1 MAVLGAITT
10 PVLSVRLSVDYPNRA
25 AVLRDVA
32 LDVHPEEVV
41 GLIGQ
46 SGSGKS
52 TIALSILRLL
62 GLKGAKAHGEI
73 LFRGRDLM
81 LLSERE
87 MRHLRGR
94 EIGLVLQSP
103 LAALNPALR
112 IGTLLRETWRIH
124 ASAAE
129 GPARIRELLESV
141 DLPCANDFLARYP
154 NQLSVGQAQRVVIA
168 MALMHRPALLLADEP
183 TSALDPITQAEM
195 LNLFGRLSRDF
206 HTAILYI
213 SHDLQSVASLCHRV
227 AILEGGGIVE
237 CGDTRQVFENPTH
250 PYTRRLIE
258 ALPKRPGWSEANL
271 APLPAVAPR

>member
-1 MAVLGAITT
+1 MNS
-10 PVLSVRLSVDYPNRA
+10 PVLSVRLSVDYPGRP
-25 AVLRDVA
+25 AVLKDVA
-32 LDVHPEEVV
+32 LDVYPEEVV

-62 GLKGAKAHGEI
+62 GLKGGTASGEI
-73 LFRGRDLM
+73 RFRGRDLM

-87 MRHLRGR
+87 MRHLRGK

-124 ASAAE
+124 AGGDGS
-129 GPARIRELLESV
+129 ARIEELLQSV
-141 DLPCANDFLARYP
+141 DLPAGKDFLARYP

-168 MALMHRPALLLADEP
+168 MALMHQPALLLADEP
-183 TSALDPITQAEM
+183 TSALDPITQADI
-195 LNLFGRLSRDF
+195 LDLFGRISQDF

-227 AILEGGGIVE
+227 AILEGGVIVE
-237 CGDTRQVFENPTH
+237 CGDTQQVFQKPTH

-258 ALPKRPGWSEANL
+258 ALPKRPDWAEASL
-271 APLPAVAPR
+271 SPLPAPATS

>member
-1 MAVLGAITT
+1 MNT
-10 PVLSVRLSVDYPNRA
+10 PVLSVRLSVDYPGRP
-25 AVLRDVA
+25 AVLKEVAVDVY
-32 LDVHPEEVV
+32 PEEVV
-41 GLIGQ
+41 GLIGR

-52 TIALSILRLL
+52 TMALSILRLL
-62 GLKGAKAHGEI
+62 GLKGGKAYGEI
-73 LFRGRDLM
+73 RFRGRDLM

-124 ASAAE
+124 S
-129 GPARIRELLESV
+129 GGDGSVRIRELLRSV
-141 DLPCANDFLARYP
+141 DLPAGDDFLARHP
-154 NQLSVGQAQRVVIA
+154 SQLSVGQAQRVVIA

-183 TSALDPITQAEM
+183 TSALDPITQADI
-195 LNLFGRLSRDF
+195 LGLFGRISRDL

-213 SHDLQSVASLCHRV
+213 SHDLPSVAALCHRV
-227 AILEGGGIVE
+227 AILEGGVILE
-237 CGDTRQVFENPTH
+237 CGETPQVFQNPTH

-258 ALPKRPGWSEANL
+258 ALPKRPAWAEASL
-271 APLPAVAPR
+271 APLPTPAPG

>member
-1 MAVLGAITT
+1 MNT
-10 PVLSVRLSVDYPNRA
+10 PALSVRLSVDYPGRP
-25 AVLRDVA
+25 AVLKDVV
-32 LDVHPEEVV
+32 LDVYPEEVV

-52 TIALSILRLL
+52 TMALSILRLL
-62 GLKGAKAHGEI
+62 GLKGGKAYGEI
-73 LFRGRDLM
+73 RFRGRDLM
-81 LLSERE
+81 LFSERE

-124 ASAAE
+124 AS
-129 GPARIRELLESV
+129 GDGSARIGELLRSV
-141 DLPCANDFLARYP
+141 DLPAGNDFLARYP

-183 TSALDPITQAEM
+183 TSALDPITQADI
-195 LNLFGRLSRDF
+195 LNLFGHINHDF

-213 SHDLQSVASLCHRV
+213 SHDLQSVAALCHRV
-227 AILEGGGIVE
+227 AILEGGVIVE
-237 CGDTRQVFENPTH
+237 CGATQQVFQNPTH

-258 ALPKRPGWSEANL
+258 ALPKRPGWAEASL
-271 APLPAVAPR
+271 APLPTPAPG